1 MINDFEMTCFCNE
14 VRYSDEVVPIVTI
27 YDI

>member
-1 MINDFEMTCFCNE
+1 MINDFEMTCFFNE
-14 VRYSDEVVPIVTI
+14 VRYSYEVVPIVTN